1 MKPLIIISRQHLKI
15 YGKKYSHLFFRSAR
29 RSLISFIGTNSLNRS
44 TVNRP
49 MLSHELIICQLIL
62 PLMKNAEPISKRLLS
77 SSNMTALRRSVKGML
92 ARADSKWTGLN
103 DVNEGNETS
112 IIYSEAFPNSISN
125 CWRNNASATKKK
137 SKLFLLAH
145 KRNPLYFQS
154 PFGLHMLSFVVS
166 LRCI

>member
-1 MKPLIIISRQHLKI
+1 ME
-15 YGKKYSHLFFRSAR
+15 KKYSHLFFRSAR

-92 ARADSKWTGLN
+92 TRADSKWTGLN